1 MRHLCESN
9 LPPAITGGLRLVTL
23 DKDFRNYESAGLD
36 LLLLKA

>member
-1 MRHLCESN
+1 MKHLCDSN
-9 LPPAITGGLRLVTL
+9 IFPAITSGLRLVTL